1 MHRIGREKVL
11 WDTGGKVCWIFEPEL
26 TRRYLGRSDLQI
38 R

>member
-26 TRRYLGRSDLQI
+26 TRRYPGRSDLQI